1 VRPSITAK
9 SKAATS
15 DAATTPDVSGAG
27 EAQSGRGPLLW
38 LALVTFAIYLGY
50 GLVSPVL
57 PLYAESFGVGSLA
70 VGVLVAS
77 YSVTSF
83 AFDLYG
89 GRLSDRYGARRM
101 ACGGALLV
109 AAASVVAGAA
119 PNFAVLLAGRAL
131 TGVGSALYVT
141 SAMNILARTTPRERM
156 ARSMSFYQ
164 GAIMAGIA
172 FGPSF
177 GGLMASAFDYRVPL
191 YGYAVLALLC
201 AVVSIRTLP
210 ARLPQPLIRAGEA
223 AGSVAGLLRDGAF
236 ITALALATTVFI
248 IRAGVLSTLT
258 PLFAHDQMHL
268 STQTVGYALTVTAL
282 VNLAVLPHAG
292 GLSDRRHRK
301 FAVLIGLAAGIVGM
315 LLLAGSASPP
325 ALFAA
330 MIGLGICTG
339 YAGVSPAAIIVDVA
353 PPGQSGM
360 AMGLYRMGVD
370 FGSITGPIVA
380 GQLAATTSYRATFL
394 VLTVPVALMWLLA
407 TRLRDTRRR

>member
-1 VRPSITAK
+1 MRLSVAAK
-9 SKAATS
+9 SDTPVTGSNAAN
-15 DAATTPDVSGAG
+15 GG
-27 EAQSGRGPLLW
+27 EEQSGRGPLVW
-38 LALVTFAIYLGY
+38 LALVTFSIYLGW

-57 PLYAESFGVGSLA
+57 PLYAETFGVGSFA

-77 YSVTSF
+77 FAITSF

-119 PNFAVLLAGRAL
+119 PNFGILLAGRAL

-141 SAMNILARTTPRERM
+141 AAMNTLARTTQPARM
-156 ARSMSFYQ
+156 ARAMSFYQ

-172 FGPSF
+172 FGPSI
-177 GGLMASAFDYRVPL
+177 GGLLGSAFSYRVPL

-201 AVVSIRTLP
+201 AVISSLTLP
-210 ARLPQPLIRAGEA
+210 ARLPRPQARAGEA
-223 AGSVAGLLRDGAF
+223 AGSMPALLRDGAF
-236 ITALALATTVFI
+236 VTALALAATVFI

-268 STQTVGYALTVTAL
+268 STRVVGYALTVAAL

-301 FAVLIGLAAGIVGM
+301 VAVLIGLAGGIIGM
-315 LLLAGSASPP
+315 LLLAGSASAP

-330 MIGLGICTG
+330 MIGLGVCTG

-370 FGSITGPIVA
+370 FGSVTGPIVA
-380 GQLAATTSYRATFL
+380 GQLAATASYRATFL
-394 VLTVPVALMWLLA
+394 VLTVPVALMCLLA
-407 TRLRDTRRR
+407 ARLRDTRGR